1 MKIKDLI
8 VAGKQGSRKVQI
20 IDKRL
25 EVCRR
30 RADSVVKIRQNKV
43 QSQRQN
49 NGQENQKNKL
59 EHGL

>member
-1 MKIKDLI
+1 MKIKDLV

-25 EVCRR
+25 EVWRR

-43 QSQRQN
+43 QS
-49 NGQENQKNKL
+49 
-59 EHGL
+59 